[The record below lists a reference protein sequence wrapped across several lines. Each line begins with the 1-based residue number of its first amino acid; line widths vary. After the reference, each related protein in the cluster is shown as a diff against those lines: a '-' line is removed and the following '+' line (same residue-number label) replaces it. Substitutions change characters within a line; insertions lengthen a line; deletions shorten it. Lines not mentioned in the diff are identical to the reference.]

1 MSILVNLKKYAKHF
15 KKLTNSLR
23 FKDKNMDLNKKG
35 NVSHLKI
42 KVRYK
47 RYYTNSMIA
56 IGAASPTLVRVL
68 MILV

>member
-1 MSILVNLKKYAKHF
+1 MN
-15 KKLTNSLR
+15 LR

-42 KVRYK
+42 KARYK

-56 IGAASPTLVRVL
+56 IGAASPTLMRVL